1 MCYKTCSPNII
12 LLPVHMYVCWA
23 LRNPSNLL
31 FPNDQLFARPEPS
44 QALFLLDLH
53 DGPASAC
60 DGQPAPALHSL
71 QAVNSPYPLTKFLA
85 LNTPQGNLVLTV
97 QDEPWRRPAFE
108 KMGLMGAG
116 DPWEG
121 LVGTAAG
128 AANQQPLPHLWGCKM
143 LFFKGICSFQL
154 RMRVQEAQL

>member
-1 MCYKTCSPNII
+1 MCYRTCSPTLSCFQFICMFAELFVI
-12 LLPVHMYVCWA
+12 QVICFSLMTSSLQGQSLPK
-23 LRNPSNLL
+23 
-31 FPNDQLFARPEPS
+31 
-44 QALFLLDLH
+44 LFLLDLQ

-71 QAVNSPYPLTKFLA
+71 QSVNSPYPLTKFLA